1 MPAIEVA
8 TAAGRGRA
16 ELAGAW
22 LDDGF
27 RGRMGELPWAIEE
40 DREPENSAAGNL
52 RSLAVCLA
60 AMKSADTGAVV
71 RP

>member
-1 MPAIEVA
+1 
-8 TAAGRGRA
+8 
-16 ELAGAW
+16 
-22 LDDGF
+22 
-27 RGRMGELPWAIEE
+27 MGELPCAIEE
-40 DREPENSAAGNL
+40 GREPENSAAGNL